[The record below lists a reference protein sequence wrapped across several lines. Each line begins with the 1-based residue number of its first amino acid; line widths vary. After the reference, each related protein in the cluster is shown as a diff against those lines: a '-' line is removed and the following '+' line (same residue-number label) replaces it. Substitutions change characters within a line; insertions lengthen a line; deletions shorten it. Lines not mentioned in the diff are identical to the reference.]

1 MSIPL
6 TSKGFIDLHTH
17 GFGKYDTRSS
27 DPVAILKMAEA
38 HGNAGTRAILPTVYP
53 GPVEKMR
60 ADIEA
65 VRKAMEIQKTSP
77 RFPFARGGSEG
88 SEMEQGKA
96 QSPALILGVHLEGP
110 FLNPA
115 RCGALDKRYFIMPSL
130 SSLKRLICGYE
141 KIVRILTIAPEMP
154 GALRVIEKCA
164 NAGIRVNMG
173 HSDATYRRAEEGKKA
188 GASGVTHIFNAMGPF
203 HHREPGLAGFGLMD
217 NDTYVEVIADG
228 FHLCTEA
235 LALIFRVKDEEKIV
249 LVSDSVR
256 GAGKGRPL
264 CKTGGGIAGSGMALS
279 GSIGVLIRAGV
290 SGEKAMAAG
299 TLNPER
305 YLSC

>member
-1 MSIPL
+1 M
-6 TSKGFIDLHTH
+6 
-17 GFGKYDTRSS
+17 
-27 DPVAILKMAEA
+27 AILKMAEA
-38 HGNAGTRAILPTVYP
+38 HGNAGTGAILPTVYP

-60 ADIEA
+60 ADMEA
-65 VRKAMEIQKTSP
+65 VRKAMEIQKASAHP
-77 RFPFARGGSEG
+77 PLAREGSGRGGMEG
-88 SEMEQGKA
+88 EKA

-115 RCGALDKRYFIMPSL
+115 RCGALDKRHFIRPSL
-130 SSLKRLICGYE
+130 SSLKRLIGGYE
-141 KIVRILTIAPEMP
+141 NIVRILTIAPEMP

-173 HSDATYRRAEEGKKA
+173 HSDSTYRRAEEGKKA

-203 HHREPGLAGFGLMD
+203 HHREPGLVGFGLLD

-235 LALIFRVKDEEKIV
+235 LELIFRVKDKEKII

-264 CKTGGGIAGSGMALS
+264 CRAGGGLAGSGIALS
-279 GSIGVLIRAGV
+279 GSIGVLIRAGI
-290 SGEKAMAAG
+290 SGEKVMAAG

-305 YLSC
+305 YLNR